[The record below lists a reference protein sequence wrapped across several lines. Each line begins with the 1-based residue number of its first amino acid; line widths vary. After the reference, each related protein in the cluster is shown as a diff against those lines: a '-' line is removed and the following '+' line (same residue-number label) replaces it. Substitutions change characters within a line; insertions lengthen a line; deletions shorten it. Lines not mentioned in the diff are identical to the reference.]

1 MNESDLFGYLASF
14 LVFATFYMQ
23 KTIPLRIA
31 AIASNVAFIVYAC
44 SSSLTPIL
52 VLHGALLPLNLFRLA
67 ESWVIEPARPE
78 SHGGGVRERLAGV
91 PLIAGKAIRADK
103 KRAVS

>member
-1 MNESDLFGYLASF
+1 MNESDFFGYLASF

-31 AIASNVAFIVYAC
+31 AIVSNVAFIIYAC
-44 SSSLTPIL
+44 SSNLTPIL

-67 ESWVIEPARPE
+67 EAWIIEPSRPE
-78 SHGGGVRERLAGV
+78 SHDCGARTFAGV

-103 KRAVS
+103 KRAVR

>member
-1 MNESDLFGYLASF
+1 MNESDFFGYLASF

-31 AIASNVAFIVYAC
+31 AIASNVAFILYAC

-52 VLHGALLPLNLFRLA
+52 VLHSALLPLNLFRLA
-67 ESWVIEPARPE
+67 ESWVIEPSRPE
-78 SHGGGVRERLAGV
+78 SRARGASTPFADA
-91 PLIAGKAIRADK
+91 PLIAGKATRADK
-103 KRAVS
+103 KHPAS